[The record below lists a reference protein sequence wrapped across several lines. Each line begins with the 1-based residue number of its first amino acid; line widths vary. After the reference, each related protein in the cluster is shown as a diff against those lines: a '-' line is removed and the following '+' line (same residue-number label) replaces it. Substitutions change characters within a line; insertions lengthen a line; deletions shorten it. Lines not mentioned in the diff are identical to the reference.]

1 MCGITG
7 FFNLQEGITHKDKA
21 IKTLNRM
28 NNRIFSRGPDGEG
41 IFIDNNVAFAM
52 RRLSIIDLDTGDQ
65 PIYNENKNIVVV
77 FNGELYNF
85 RELKKELV
93 KRGHRFYTN
102 SDTEII
108 VHLYEEHGENF
119 VNFLNGMFA
128 IALYDMKNKK
138 VLLVRDRMGIK
149 PLHYTIKNGTIVFA
163 SELKALIEFGGV
175 ERRLNYKSL
184 YNFLTFEYVSAPNTI
199 YEDVFKLMPGE
210 MFIINQT
217 GIKKEKYWYPEIK
230 KEDYTINELEKRI
243 KDLMTSSIKYRLISD
258 VPIGIFLSGGIDSTI
273 ITGVASKLIGDINTF
288 SIGFEEETFN
298 ELGYAKIASNYFG
311 TKHNEMILSYKEAI
325 NLLSKII
332 EYLDEPLADASVIP
346 TYLVSMLSRK
356 HITVALSGDGG
367 DELFLGYDTYKAYK
381 ISKLFRWI
389 PDILNGFIINSLS
402 LIPASSKRIS
412 LEFKL
417 KKFFSALKYKPEIT
431 NYLWWGAYPPRLK
444 EKLFNREILD
454 KINMESEFEPIEY
467 YKSFMEKIDAPLDRI
482 NFLDLHLYLQ
492 DDLLPK
498 VDRMSMA
505 NSLEVRVPF
514 LDHRVVELALS
525 IKNNLRLKGLNTKY
539 ILKRAMNEFIPPELK
554 KRPKIGFDIPLG
566 PWLRNELKDY
576 MLELLDKK
584 KIEEDGIFNYEF
596 IDKII
601 KDHLSKKNNNRQLLW
616 PLIIFQNWKNI
627 YKPQL

>member
-1 MCGITG
+1 MCGIVG
-7 FFNLQEGITHKDKA
+7 FLNLKEGIAHRDKA
-21 IKTLNRM
+21 GETLNRM
-28 NNRIFSRGPDGEG
+28 NSRIFSRGPDGEG
-41 IFIDNNVAFAM
+41 VFIDNNVALAM
-52 RRLSIIDLDTGDQ
+52 RRLAIIDLNTGDQ

-77 FNGELYNF
+77 FNGEIYNF
-85 RELKKELV
+85 KELKEELI
-93 KRGHRFYTN
+93 KKGHKFYTN

-128 IALYDMKNKK
+128 IALYDMRDKK
-138 VLLVRDRMGIK
+138 VLIVRDRMGIK
-149 PLHYTIKNGTIVFA
+149 PLHYTIKNGTFIFA
-163 SELKALIEFGGV
+163 SELKALIEFDNI
-175 ERRLNYKSL
+175 EKKLNYKSL
-184 YNFLTFEYVSAPNTI
+184 YNYLTFEYVSAPNTI
-199 YEDVFKLMPGE
+199 YENIHKLLPGE
-210 MFIINQT
+210 MLIINQS
-217 GIKKEKYWYPEIK
+217 GIKKNKYWYPKIK
-230 KEDYTINELEKRI
+230 KENHDIKELEQHI
-243 KDLMTSSIKYRLISD
+243 QELITSSIKYRLISD
-258 VPIGIFLSGGIDSTI
+258 VPIGIFLSGGVDSTI
-273 ITGVASKLIGDINTF
+273 ITGVASKLIGDVNTF

-298 ELGYAKIASNYFG
+298 ELGYAKIASDYFG
-311 TKHNEMILSYKEAI
+311 TKHNEMILSYRETI
-325 NLLSKII
+325 DLLRKII

-389 PDILNGFIINSLS
+389 PDFLNGFIINSLS

-417 KKFFSALKYKPEIT
+417 KKFFSALKYKPEIS
-431 NYLWWGAYPPRLK
+431 NYLWWGAYPPHLK
-444 EKLFNREILD
+444 EKLFNKDVLN
-454 KINMESEFEPIEY
+454 KINMKNSFEPIDY
-467 YKSFMEKIDAPLDRI
+467 YEPYLKMLKDPLDRV

-539 ILKRAMNEFIPPELK
+539 ILKRAMNEFIPPPLK